1 MKLYDGQNLTRIAE
15 NASVTFDLHAGS
27 IRAYRYGITTQATLA
42 EFSVDAFNKTWFDIS
57 IIPTGPLSGPKH
69 CMTLEDCKTLT
80 GGVGFNVP
88 LQITPKV
95 TYASDN
101 CRKLVC
107 LADGCDD
114 AYQFPQQDEK
124 THSCGAGVEFQV
136 VFCPSTADTET
147 DWSLPGYWVDDD
159 ASKKALE
166 SGVLVGDTNSVPT
179 VTTSAPTPAV
189 SEVITRSTS
198 ADDSSAAAYV
208 AGALGGTVVCIVCV
222 ALIVRYRRRVVAD
235 VHYHWPDRRS
245 SDAISFVSAKDII

>member
-15 NASVTFDLHAGS
+15 NASVTFDLHPGS

-57 IIPTGPLSGPKH
+57 IIPTGPLSGPEH

-136 VFCPSTADTET
+136 VFCPSTADAET